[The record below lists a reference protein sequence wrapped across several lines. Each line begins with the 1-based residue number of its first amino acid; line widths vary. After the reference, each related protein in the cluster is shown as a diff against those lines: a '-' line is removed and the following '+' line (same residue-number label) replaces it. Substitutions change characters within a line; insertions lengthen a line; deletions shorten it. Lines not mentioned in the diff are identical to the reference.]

1 MGIKISV
8 IMPVYNKKNYL
19 KKSIGSVLDSD
30 FDDYELLCIDDAST
44 DGSVE
49 VLEEFKKKNDKIK
62 LLYNECNCGA
72 AFSRNKGIETAR
84 GRYIVFLDADD
95 HLSKNAL
102 KEYYRLMEYKKAE
115 MCFLKFANKS
125 KENHTGI
132 VNAYHE
138 VYTGMQLLDLFVQ
151 NDEEFMFACGA
162 VYGRSFIVENGL
174 CFENLKI
181 GEGGLFVLQALLKAS
196 RVIVSDYAGY
206 FYNINESSTSRQAEA
221 MSNSANGQLRQILFM
236 FKNLTDDSKYME
248 SKVHFLD
255 WYIKKNI
262 GGILNLSRVD
272 RGIISAGGSFDYDE
286 LMINLLRGSYFFKK
300 IEIEKKIE
308 EEIVKKGKV
317 YLYGA
322 GYEILSVIRYCHH
335 IGIEI
340 IKVFVSSLNGN
351 TNCAYGYKIHEFSA
365 DKIPDL
371 TVPVIIAAHKKHQGE
386 IKKILEEAGVKYIA
400 SI

>member
-30 FDDYELLCIDDAST
+30 FDDYELICIDDAST

-132 VNAYHE
+132 VNAYHD

-162 VYGRSFIVENGL
+162 VYGRNFIVENGL

-335 IGIEI
+335 MGIEI
-340 IKVFVSSLNGN
+340 VKVFVSSLNGN

>member
-1 MGIKISV
+1 
-8 IMPVYNKKNYL
+8 
-19 KKSIGSVLDSD
+19 
-30 FDDYELLCIDDAST
+30 
-44 DGSVE
+44 
-49 VLEEFKKKNDKIK
+49 
-62 LLYNECNCGA
+62 
-72 AFSRNKGIETAR
+72 
-84 GRYIVFLDADD
+84 
-95 HLSKNAL
+95 
-102 KEYYRLMEYKKAE
+102 
-115 MCFLKFANKS
+115 
-125 KENHTGI
+125 
-132 VNAYHE
+132 
-138 VYTGMQLLDLFVQ
+138 
-151 NDEEFMFACGA
+151 
-162 VYGRSFIVENGL
+162 
-174 CFENLKI
+174 
-181 GEGGLFVLQALLKAS
+181 
-196 RVIVSDYAGY
+196 
-206 FYNINESSTSRQAEA
+206 